1 MEILKKMKAQLI
13 TGDLSGF
20 PSAGSNSVIS
30 LPIHL
35 ILPNPN
41 QPRKTFDHDAL
52 SELAGSIR
60 QYGVIQP
67 ITVRKKRDSTYEL
80 VAGERRL
87 RAAALAGLL
96 KVPALIIE
104 MEDDDSAIVALV
116 ENIQRENLSFMEEA
130 LSYRQL
136 LDRCGLTQEQ
146 LAAKVG
152 KTQSSIAN
160 KLRLLKLPTSVR
172 EIVRDNKL
180 TERHAR
186 ALLRLDS
193 EEKQIYAVKRVVDF
207 NMNVKQTEE
216 LVDKIIRNGI
226 EQTESKGKLQ
236 KSIADVRVFFSTIS
250 KAISLMNEKGI
261 EATAEKDETDS
272 YYEYVIRIAK

>member
-96 KVPALIIE
+96 KVPALITE